1 MILRLVLLVLAC
13 VLSDPAYPEGNNVD
27 TALIDSIGTHS
38 DHTGWAPVDSTRV
51 NASQTDSAYAESTY
65 TMRGYDPRI
74 QRGIDLIYNLHYD
87 EAEAFFT
94 GVIEADPDNPLGYFF
109 RSMVWWWRV
118 LIDLDDRSHDDIFYE
133 HLEECI
139 EVCDRRLKADPDDF
153 DAILFKGGAI
163 GFRGRLRGD
172 RRQYLR
178 AANDG
183 RRCLPLLAKSRAL
196 EPSNKDI
203 LFGQGIYNYFAEVV
217 PQKHPVVRPAMWL
230 LPNGDRALGIR
241 QLEEVAAEGL
251 YARAEAAYFLAQIY
265 RIFEDDDA
273 RALPYLEKLHARYP
287 RNALFHRYLARTL
300 AAAGHNRRSERLYA
314 QIARLADEG
323 RVGYHARA
331 RLEAL
336 YYLGKHRFRL
346 NDTAATETYLLQA
359 DALGST
365 IEEDRGYTALA
376 NLLLG
381 MCYDRTGQRSQALE
395 RYERVRRLPD
405 ASGSRDLAKKY
416 QKTPYPARR

>member
-1 MILRLVLLVLAC
+1 MIPSALLLLALLLPGP
-13 VLSDPAYPEGNNVD
+13 VRAQDGTGADSARVD
-27 TALIDSIGTHS
+27 SAGAAP
-38 DHTGWAPVDSTRV
+38 APVDS
-51 NASQTDSAYAESTY
+51 AY

-74 QRGIDLIYNLHYD
+74 QRGIDLIYDLHYD

-94 GVIEADPDNPLGYFF
+94 EVIRADPDNPLGYFF
-109 RSMVWWWRV
+109 RAMVGWWRV
-118 LIDLDDRSHDDIFYE
+118 LIDLDDRSHDEAFYA
-133 HLEECI
+133 HLQECI
-139 EVCDRRLKADPDDF
+139 DVCDRRLKEDPDNF

-172 RRQYLR
+172 RNQYLR

-183 RRCLPLLAKSRAL
+183 RRCLPLLAQSRRL

-217 PQKHPVVRPAMWL
+217 PKKHPVVRPVMWL
-230 LPNGDRALGIR
+230 LPDGDRELGIR

-251 YARAEAAYFLAQIY
+251 YARTEAAYFLAQIY

-273 RALPYLEKLHARYP
+273 RALPYLEELHARYP

-300 AAAGHNRRSERLYA
+300 AAAGRNRRSEALYA
-314 QIARLADEG
+314 EIARRADEG
-323 RVGYHARA
+323 RTGYHARA

-346 NDTAATETYLLQA
+346 NDAAGAEIYLLQA
-359 DALGST
+359 DELGRD
-365 IEEDRGYTALA
+365 IESDRGYTALS

-381 MCYDRTGQRSQALE
+381 MCYDRMGQRPQALE
-395 RYERVRRLPD
+395 RYARTRRLPD
-405 ASGSRDLAKKY
+405 ANGSRDLARKY
-416 QKTPYPARR
+416 EDAPYPPGR